1 MKKNKLYL
9 LILSVLTVVLIF
21 KFSSIYVY
29 TNYIKEPEKKYDT
42 FGFFERKSNGVPVKR
57 PEGDGYE
64 LRSSNQKDGSGG
76 TAQANTNKPLS
87 SLSGAYDGMLSAT
100 KSGLIPAL
108 ILLLGISIFFYRR
121 RSRKN
126 TQQST
131 QIFDEVMN
139 DLSVHQSNESG
150 QPGTPLS
157 NSTFGSET
165 QLRQMM
171 RAFNDAL
178 SSKQKRQHQESL
190 TEWFERIQFIS
201 SSRII
206 YDAHRYG
213 SLAKEDITRTEVEQL
228 ERDMKTFLGG

>member
-9 LILSVLTVVLIF
+9 LILSMLTVVLIF
-21 KFSSIYVY
+21 KFSSTYVY

-64 LRSSNQKDGSGG
+64 LKSSNQKGGSGG
-76 TAQANTNKPLS
+76 TAQANTNKPLG
-87 SLSGAYDGMLSAT
+87 SLSGAYEGMLSAT

-121 RSRKN
+121 RKRKN
-126 TQQST
+126 NQQST
-131 QIFDEVMN
+131 QIFDEVMH
-139 DLSVHQSNESG
+139 DPSVPPSSVSG
-150 QPGTPLS
+150 KTVTPLS
-157 NSTFGSET
+157 NPIFEPET

-190 TEWFERIQFIS
+190 TEWFERIQFTS

-213 SLAKEDITRTEVEQL
+213 SLSKEDIARTEVEQL

>member
-9 LILSVLTVVLIF
+9 LILSMLTVVLIF
-21 KFSSIYVY
+21 KFSSTYVY

-64 LRSSNQKDGSGG
+64 LKSSNQKGGSGG
-76 TAQANTNKPLS
+76 TAQANTNKPLG
-87 SLSGAYDGMLSAT
+87 SLSGAYEGMLSAT

-108 ILLLGISIFFYRR
+108 ILLLGISSFFYRR
-121 RSRKN
+121 RKRKN
-126 TQQST
+126 NQQST
-131 QIFDEVMN
+131 QIFDEVMH
-139 DLSVHQSNESG
+139 DPYVHPSSESG
-150 QPGTPLS
+150 KTVTPLS
-157 NSTFGSET
+157 NTIFEPET

-190 TEWFERIQFIS
+190 TEWFERIQFTS

-213 SLAKEDITRTEVEQL
+213 SLSKEDIARTEVEQL